1 MLKSVVFD
9 FNGLLVNDLELH
21 EEAYLRAAADLGFSL
36 SEATVRQYVSCTPNE
51 KRVFY
56 FGDITDETWENIS
69 HRKKEY
75 YFRLAEQREL
85 LYPDVEEVVMQLAE
99 TYPLGVISNT
109 TREYFERSFPEV
121 LAGLFKE
128 TLFADEVE
136 NPKPSPEPLLK
147 ILQALGVEPE
157 ESCYVGD
164 SLLDVKMAKAAG
176 VRIFSVTTGYE
187 TRDELTK
194 AGADAVFENLSAF
207 AIHIGNCSNEAAP

>member
-21 EEAYLRAAADLGFSL
+21 EEAYLRAAADLGFPL
-36 SEATVRQYVSCTPNE
+36 SEAVVRQYVSCTPNE

-56 FGDITDETWENIS
+56 FGDITDQSWQSIS
-69 HRKKEY
+69 QRKKEY

-85 LYPDVEEVVMQLAE
+85 LYPDVAEVVTHLAE

-109 TREYFERSFPEV
+109 TREYFERSFPKA
-121 LAGLFKE
+121 LAELFRA

-136 NPKPSPEPLLK
+136 KPKPSPEPLLK
-147 ILQALGVEPE
+147 ILQALGLAPE
-157 ESCYVGD
+157 EGCYVGD

-176 VRIFSVTTGYE
+176 VKIFSVTTGYE
-187 TRDELTK
+187 TRAELTK
-194 AGADAVFENLSAF
+194 AGADGVFENLTAF
-207 AIHIGNCSNEAAP
+207 AQHIKNHA

>member
-36 SEATVRQYVSCTPNE
+36 SEAVVRQYVSCTPNE

-56 FGDITDETWENIS
+56 FGDITDESWQNIS
-69 HRKKEY
+69 QRKKEH
-75 YFRLAEQREL
+75 YFHLAEQREL
-85 LYPDVEEVVMQLAE
+85 LYPDVEEVVTRLAE

-109 TREYFERSFPEV
+109 TREYFERSFPKA
-121 LAGLFKE
+121 LAELFRE

-136 NPKPSPEPLLK
+136 KPKPSPEPLLR
-147 ILQALGVEPE
+147 ILQALGIAPE
-157 ESCYVGD
+157 EGCYVGD

-176 VRIFSVTTGYE
+176 VKMFSVTTGYE

-194 AGADAVFENLSAF
+194 AGADAVFENLTAF
-207 AIHIGNCSNEAAP
+207 AKYIENHT